1 MDTSDRTEPVIY
13 ADRVATEDGAPPGA
27 SPASVAE
34 APRLDPSA
42 ALSVLV
48 AAVQELSLAR
58 TAESV
63 QRIVRTAARELT
75 GADGATFVLRDGDKC
90 FYVDEDAIQ
99 PLWKGQRFPLEA
111 CISGW
116 TMLNHS
122 HAVIEDIYADDR
134 IPHDAYRPTFV
145 KSLVMVPIRTKE
157 PLGAIGLYWA
167 QRHLATEEEIGLAR
181 ALADSTAVALENVE
195 RIRQLARVRRLAE
208 TDPLTGLANRRA
220 WDTVLE
226 HSVGPST
233 GGPIHV
239 LMLDLDHFKRF
250 NDLFGHP
257 AGDRLLVGCA
267 EAWDAALRGDDLVAR
282 LGGEE
287 FGVLL
292 MGTSPDEAVAV
303 ADRMRRLV
311 PRDETVS
318 VGVATW
324 TPGESAAD
332 LVARADTALYA
343 AKKAGRDR
351 VVVAS

>member
-1 MDTSDRTEPVIY
+1 MRPVELRDDVDTNDRMEPVIY
-13 ADRVATEDGAPPGA
+13 ATRETHGGNDERAV
-27 SPASVAE
+27 
-34 APRLDPSA
+34 DPSA

-58 TAESV
+58 SAESV
-63 QRIVRTAARELT
+63 QKIVRTAARELT

-116 TMLNHS
+116 SMLNRQPV
-122 HAVIEDIYADDR
+122 VIEDIYADDR

-167 QRHLATEEEIGLAR
+167 KHHLATEEEIGLAR

-195 RIRQLARVRRLAE
+195 RMRQLARVRRLAE

-257 AGDRLLVGCA
+257 EGDRLLIDCA
-267 EAWDAALRGDDLVAR
+267 RAWDAALRGDDLLAR

-292 MGTSPDEAVAV
+292 MGTSPDEAVTI
-303 ADRMRRLV
+303 ADRMRRHV
-311 PRDETVS
+311 PRGETVS

-324 TPGESAAD
+324 TGGEPIAE
-332 LVARADTALYA
+332 LVGRADAALYD

-351 VVVAS
+351 VVVAG

>member
-1 MDTSDRTEPVIY
+1 MDTSDRIEPVIY
-13 ADRVATEDGAPPGA
+13 AEGPAPSAAAQPRV
-27 SPASVAE
+27 
-34 APRLDPSA
+34 DPSA

-75 GADGATFVLRDGDKC
+75 GADGATFVLRDGEHC

-116 TMLNHS
+116 TMLNQA
-122 HAVIEDIYADDR
+122 HAVIEDIYLDDR

-167 QRHLATEEEIGLAR
+167 ACHLATEEEIGLAR

-195 RIRQLARVRRLAE
+195 RIRQLDRVRRLAD

-220 WDTVLE
+220 WDTVLD
-226 HSVGPST
+226 HSPGPGT
-233 GGPIHV
+233 PGPIHV

-250 NDLFGHP
+250 NDRFGHP
-257 AGDRLLVGCA
+257 EGDRLLAGCA
-267 EAWDAALRGDDLVAR
+267 DAWGGALRDDDLLAR

-311 PRDETVS
+311 PRDATVS

-324 TPGESAAD
+324 TGGESAAD
-332 LVARADTALYA
+332 LVARADAALYG

-351 VVVAS
+351 VVVGSR